1 MADQTMTFEPN
12 YATPPGATLRDVLE
26 ALGMSQAELAER
38 AGRPERTISQII
50 TGKRAITAETA
61 LEFERVLGTPAS
73 FWVRRE
79 ANYREA
85 LVRLEERRR
94 LLQEEAPLAREFPYA
109 EMAKLG
115 WVEPTR
121 SAVEKAENLLSFF
134 GVASLKLLDR
144 QPAAIFRVGT
154 CREPS
159 DCALIAW
166 LRAGQLAAYEI
177 QTGAFDARALRA
189 LLPELRGMTAQRP
202 RAVVPRLQELLAA
215 RGVAFAVIPHL
226 PKTAAQGATHWLGPN
241 KVVLQLSVRYKW
253 ADVFWFSLFHE
264 LGHLLLH
271 GKREVFVNRTDREHT
286 GAEAEADRFAADTL
300 IPPAEYERLVA
311 ARPIRGMAV
320 RSFAREIGVHPGIVV
335 GRLQHDRAIK
345 RSEMNALREQY

>member
-1 MADQTMTFEPN
+1 MAEYPRRFVPSFPV
-12 YATPPGATLRDVLE
+12 PPGETLKDTLE
-26 ALGMSQAELAER
+26 ELGMSQAELAAR
-38 AGRPERTISQII
+38 AGRPERTISQIV
-50 TGKRAITAETA
+50 TGKREITPQTA
-61 LEFERVLGTPAS
+61 MEFERVLGVPAHI
-73 FWVRRE
+73 WTNLEAGYRAALARIEETRDLRRE
-79 ANYREA
+79 AEI
-85 LVRLEERRR
+85 
-94 LLQEEAPLAREFPYA
+94 AREFPYA

-189 LLPELRGMTAQRP
+189 LLPELRGMTVQRP
-202 RAVVPRLQELLAA
+202 RAVVPRLQELLAE

-345 RSEMNALREQY
+345 RSEMNALRERY